1 MYVHRKDAQSLYR
14 ILNYSKFYNMEKQK
28 RESVYSILSKIL
40 KLKFHIELKDSG
52 ISFNQIYK
60 MLNLATGKECYLLQ
74 LNESEIRFVTTRD
87 FVIHFSIY
95 LQNNIEKLVKEYN
108 QLINIEHND
117 YIDDI
122 AIEMKYKEL
131 DFKKMKQSEL
141 LDKMIEFKDRFQ

>member
-1 MYVHRKDAQSLYR
+1 MYVHRKNAQSLKR
-14 ILNYSKFYNMEKQK
+14 ILGYSKFYNMERQK

-60 MLNLATGKECYLLQ
+60 MLNLETGKECYLLQ

-108 QLINIEHND
+108 RLIDIEHND
-117 YIDDI
+117 YTDDI

>member
-1 MYVHRKDAQSLYR
+1 
-14 ILNYSKFYNMEKQK
+14 MEKQK
-28 RESVYSILSKIL
+28 RESVYIILSKIL

-60 MLNLATGKECYLLQ
+60 MLNLVTGKECYLLQ

-108 QLINIEHND
+108 RLINIEHKD
-117 YIDDI
+117 YTDDI

-141 LDKMIEFKDRFQ
+141 LDKMIEFKNRFQ

>member
-1 MYVHRKDAQSLYR
+1 
-14 ILNYSKFYNMEKQK
+14 MEKQK

-60 MLNLATGKECYLLQ
+60 MLNLETGKECYLLQ
-74 LNESEIRFVTTRD
+74 LNASEIRFVTTRD

-108 QLINIEHND
+108 RLINIEHND
-117 YIDDI
+117 YTDDI

-131 DFKKMKQSEL
+131 GFQKMKQSEL
-141 LDKMIEFKDRFQ
+141 LDKMIDFKDRLIYH

>member
-1 MYVHRKDAQSLYR
+1 MSVHRKNAQSLKR
-14 ILNYSKFYNMEKQK
+14 ILGYSKFYNMERQK

-60 MLNLATGKECYLLQ
+60 MLNLETGKECYLLQ

-108 QLINIEHND
+108 RLIDIEHND
-117 YIDDI
+117 YTDDI

>member
-1 MYVHRKDAQSLYR
+1 
-14 ILNYSKFYNMEKQK
+14 MEKQK

-60 MLNLATGKECYLLQ
+60 MLNLATGKECYLLK

-95 LQNNIEKLVKEYN
+95 LQNNIEKLAKEYN
-108 QLINIEHND
+108 RLINIEHND

-122 AIEMKYKEL
+122 TIEMKYKEL

-141 LDKMIEFKDRFQ
+141 LDKMIEFKDHFQ

>member
-1 MYVHRKDAQSLYR
+1 
-14 ILNYSKFYNMEKQK
+14 MEKQK

-60 MLNLATGKECYLLQ
+60 MLNLETGKECYLLQ

-108 QLINIEHND
+108 RLINIEHND
-117 YIDDI
+117 YTDDI

-131 DFKKMKQSEL
+131 DFQKMKQSEL
-141 LDKMIEFKDRFQ
+141 LDKMIDFKDRLIYH

>member
-1 MYVHRKDAQSLYR
+1 
-14 ILNYSKFYNMEKQK
+14 MEKQK

-60 MLNLATGKECYLLQ
+60 MLNLETGKECYLLQ
-74 LNESEIRFVTTRD
+74 LNASEIRFVTTRD

-108 QLINIEHND
+108 RLINIEHND
-117 YIDDI
+117 YTDDI

-131 DFKKMKQSEL
+131 DFQKMKQSEL
-141 LDKMIEFKDRFQ
+141 LDKMIDFKDRLIYH